1 MFQLETTNIRFEHL
15 VICSIDCWGQ
25 KSPKVIQ
32 GNLGSLSVNTVF
44 CRIHAPAR
52 TTKSPEG
59 RLYSGV
65 IISKSNDVGRLRGF
79 PNLQF
84 RF

>member
-1 MFQLETTNIRFEHL
+1 MLKHVSFFNQPTTLFKIFEMFKIHLDLVLEEREQDT
-15 VICSIDCWGQ
+15 S
-25 KSPKVIQ
+25 
-32 GNLGSLSVNTVF
+32 TVF

-52 TTKSPEG
+52 TPKSPEG
-59 RLYSGV
+59 RLYSGL

>member
-1 MFQLETTNIRFEHL
+1 MEYIYIVTIFSR
-15 VICSIDCWGQ
+15 
-25 KSPKVIQ
+25 IQ
-32 GNLGSLSVNTVF
+32 
-44 CRIHAPAR
+44 APAL
-52 TTKSPEG
+52 TLKSPEG
-59 RLYSGV
+59 LLYSDV